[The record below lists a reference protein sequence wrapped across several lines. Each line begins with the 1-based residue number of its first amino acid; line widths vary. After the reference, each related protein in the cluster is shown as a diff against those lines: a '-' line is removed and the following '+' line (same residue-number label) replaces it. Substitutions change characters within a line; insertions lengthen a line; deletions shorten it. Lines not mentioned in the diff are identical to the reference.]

1 MYSMKTVS
9 ILLADDY
16 AVVRRGLRALLEA
29 QPCWKVVAEASNGR
43 EAMEQATRLRP
54 DIAILDINMPGLNG
68 LDATRLIHKA
78 VPEVRVLVLTA
89 FHTQEM
95 IEKALRAGVR
105 GYLLKS
111 DAETDLVAAVKALI
125 EGRTFFTSVV
135 SDAVVERLR
144 QDNEDSTQPV
154 LTVREAEIVQLLAE
168 GKSNKEV
175 ASILGIS
182 ARTVEN
188 HRAQVMQRLS
198 LGSFSELIR
207 YAIRNG
213 LVEP

>member
-1 MYSMKTVS
+1 MKTPS

-29 QPCWKVVAEASNGR
+29 QPGWKVVAEASNGR
-43 EAMEQATRLRP
+43 EAVDQATRLRP

-68 LDATRLIHKA
+68 LDATRLIRKA

-144 QDNEDSTQPV
+144 QDTEDRTQPV

-198 LGSFSELIR
+198 LRSFSELIR